1 MEEKKLVLLDA
12 YALIFRAYYA
22 LIRNPRYTSQG
33 LNTSAIFGF
42 VNTLQD
48 LLKRENPSHIAICF
62 DPKGGTFRHEMYAEY
77 KAGREETPEDIRKAV
92 PYIKRI
98 AQAYNIAVLEVPG
111 YEADDV
117 IGTLSLLAEKKGFTT
132 YMVTGDKDFG
142 QLVSQSVKI
151 YRPNSGGGYEIMG
164 EKEVCDKFGIER
176 ADQVIDMLALMGDK
190 VDNIPGCPG
199 VGEVTAAKLI
209 RQFGSVE
216 SLINNTSE
224 LKGALK
230 KKVEENIEKIKFS
243 KFLATICREVPIELN
258 EQELKRQPINAEA
271 LRQLFKE
278 LEFRNFATRIIDQ
291 NEGNIGLDGAPA
303 PEVKAS
309 ATSAA
314 ASAPTA
320 TKTAQAKKK
329 QSAQM
334 SLFGDDDEEE
344 ENTENSPTE
353 TPVIEQPVEIVYTHI
368 TDADELKRRVADA
381 MKLDAVG
388 CELVADGDD
397 AMTASLV
404 GIAVAVKRGSAFY
417 ADASLVELLKPLLE
431 SASVTLVSG
440 DVKRAMVV
448 LRRRGINLAAPYF
461 DTAVAHYLL
470 QPERPHATARLA
482 EEILGVAC
490 TTDEA
495 LLGAKGRNRKR
506 FVEVSGDA
514 ITAYACQLADMAL
527 ALRKP
532 LIASID
538 ADSLTSLLT
547 DIELPLIEVLADM
560 EHTGARVDVRALT
573 DYSVV
578 LTERMN
584 SLEQE
589 CFELAGEQFN
599 TASPMKVGEI
609 LFDKLKIDDKAKKT
623 KSGQYSTTEE
633 VLMHLRDRHP
643 LVDKILELRGIRK
656 LLSTYVNALP
666 ELINPETG
674 RIHTTYNQTVTATGR
689 LSSTNPNLQ
698 NIPVRTDDG
707 REIRRAFIPAD
718 GNLFFSADYSQIE
731 LRLVADL
738 SGDPTMVD
746 AFRNNLDIHAI
757 TAAKIYH
764 EPLEKVTPDQR
775 RKAKTANFGILY
787 GISAFGLSERLQ
799 IPRAESKM
807 LIDGY
812 FATFPGVRDYIE
824 RSVTQAKE
832 KGYVTTLFGR
842 RRMLPDINSRNAVV
856 RSFSERNAVN
866 APIQGTAADIIKIAM
881 VSIFNKMK
889 QEGLRSKMILQV
901 HDELNFD
908 VVPAEAERV
917 QQIAVECMQ
926 NAYHGNVPLTASH
939 AIATNWLDAH

>member
-164 EKEVCDKFGIER
+164 EKEVCDKFGIDR

-216 SLINNTSE
+216 NLINNTSE

-303 PEVKAS
+303 PAVKAS

-320 TKTAQAKKK
+320 AKTAQVKKK

-344 ENTENSPTE
+344 ENTENIPTE

-506 FVEVSGDA
+506 FVEVSRDA
-514 ITAYACQLADMAL
+514 ITSYACQLADMAL

>member
-216 SLINNTSE
+216 NLINNTSE

-314 ASAPTA
+314 ASDPTA
-320 TKTAQAKKK
+320 AKTAQVKKK

-344 ENTENSPTE
+344 ENTENIPTE

-368 TDADELKRRVADA
+368 TDADELRRRVADA

-490 TTDEA
+490 TTDDA

>member
-142 QLVSQSVKI
+142 QWVSQSVKI

-216 SLINNTSE
+216 NLINNTSE

-320 TKTAQAKKK
+320 AKTAQVKKK

-344 ENTENSPTE
+344 ENTENIPTE

-506 FVEVSGDA
+506 FVEVSSDA
-514 ITAYACQLADMAL
+514 ITSYACQLADMAL

>member
-216 SLINNTSE
+216 NLINNTSE

-320 TKTAQAKKK
+320 AKTAQVKKK

-344 ENTENSPTE
+344 ENTENIPTE

-881 VSIFNKMK
+881 GSIFNKMK

>member
-216 SLINNTSE
+216 NLINNTSE

-314 ASAPTA
+314 APAPTA
-320 TKTAQAKKK
+320 AKTAQVKKK

-344 ENTENSPTE
+344 ENTENIPTE

-514 ITAYACQLADMAL
+514 ITAYACQLADIAL

>member
-216 SLINNTSE
+216 NLINNTSE

-314 ASAPTA
+314 APAPTA
-320 TKTAQAKKK
+320 AKTAQAKKK

-344 ENTENSPTE
+344 ENTENIPTE

-431 SASVTLVSG
+431 STSVTLVSG

-514 ITAYACQLADMAL
+514 ITSYACQLADMAL

-643 LVDKILELRGIRK
+643 LVDRILELRGIRK

>member
-216 SLINNTSE
+216 NLINNTSE

-320 TKTAQAKKK
+320 AKTAQVKKK

-344 ENTENSPTE
+344 ENTENIPTE

-514 ITAYACQLADMAL
+514 ITAYACQLADIAL

-746 AFRNNLDIHAI
+746 AFRHNLDIHAI

-764 EPLEKVTPDQR
+764 EPLENVTPDQR

-812 FATFPGVRDYIE
+812 FTTFPGVRDYIE

>member
-216 SLINNTSE
+216 NLINNTSE

-320 TKTAQAKKK
+320 TKTAQVKKK

-344 ENTENSPTE
+344 ENTENIPTE

-514 ITAYACQLADMAL
+514 ITAYACQLADIAL

>member
-216 SLINNTSE
+216 NLINNTSE

-320 TKTAQAKKK
+320 AKTAQAKKK

-344 ENTENSPTE
+344 ENTENIPTE

-490 TTDEA
+490 TTDDA

-514 ITAYACQLADMAL
+514 ITSYACQLADMAL

>member
-216 SLINNTSE
+216 NLINNTSE

-230 KKVEENIEKIKFS
+230 KKVEENIEKIRFS
-243 KFLATICREVPIELN
+243 KVLATICREVPIELN

-320 TKTAQAKKK
+320 AKTAQAKKK

-344 ENTENSPTE
+344 ENTENIPTE

-368 TDADELKRRVADA
+368 TDADELRRRVADA

>member
-216 SLINNTSE
+216 NLINNTSE

-314 ASAPTA
+314 APAPTA
-320 TKTAQAKKK
+320 AKTAQAKKK

-344 ENTENSPTE
+344 ENTENIPTE

-490 TTDEA
+490 PTDDA

>member
-303 PEVKAS
+303 PEVNAS

-320 TKTAQAKKK
+320 AKTAQAKKK

-344 ENTENSPTE
+344 ENTENIPTE

-368 TDADELKRRVADA
+368 TDADELRRRVADA

-506 FVEVSGDA
+506 FVEVSSDA
-514 ITAYACQLADMAL
+514 ITSYACQLADMAL

>member
-164 EKEVCDKFGIER
+164 EKEVCDKFGIES

-303 PEVKAS
+303 PEVNAS

-320 TKTAQAKKK
+320 AKTAQAKKK

-344 ENTENSPTE
+344 ENTENIPTE

-368 TDADELKRRVADA
+368 TDADELRRRVADA

-506 FVEVSGDA
+506 FVEVSSDA
-514 ITAYACQLADMAL
+514 ITSYACQLADMAL

-917 QQIAVECMQ
+917 QQITVECMQ

>member
-216 SLINNTSE
+216 NLINNTSE

-320 TKTAQAKKK
+320 AKTAQVKKK

-344 ENTENSPTE
+344 ENTENIPTE

-431 SASVTLVSG
+431 SSTVTLVSG
-440 DVKRAMVV
+440 DVKRAMVI

-490 TTDEA
+490 TTDDA

-812 FATFPGVRDYIE
+812 FTTFPGVRDYIE

>member
-117 IGTLSLLAEKKGFTT
+117 IGTLSLLAEKQGFTT

-216 SLINNTSE
+216 NLINNTSE

-320 TKTAQAKKK
+320 AKTAQAKKK

-344 ENTENSPTE
+344 ENTENIPTE

-448 LRRRGINLAAPYF
+448 LRRRGINIAAPYF

>member
-216 SLINNTSE
+216 NLINNTSE

-320 TKTAQAKKK
+320 AKTAQAKKK

-344 ENTENSPTE
+344 ENTENIPTE

-368 TDADELKRRVADA
+368 TDADELRRRVADA

-490 TTDEA
+490 TTDDA

>member
-216 SLINNTSE
+216 NLINNTSE

-320 TKTAQAKKK
+320 AKTAQVKKK

-344 ENTENSPTE
+344 ENTENIPTE

-448 LRRRGINLAAPYF
+448 LRRRGINIAAPYF

-514 ITAYACQLADMAL
+514 ITAYACQLADIAL

>member
-216 SLINNTSE
+216 NLINNTSQ

-230 KKVEENIEKIKFS
+230 KKVEDNIEKIRFS
-243 KFLATICREVPIELN
+243 KVLATICREVPIELN
-258 EQELKRQPINAEA
+258 EQQLKRQPINAEA

-291 NEGNIGLDGAPA
+291 NEGNIGLEGAPMPA
-303 PEVKAS
+303 AKAS
-309 ATSAA
+309 ADAVATPAPAKAA
-314 ASAPTA
+314 TP
-320 TKTAQAKKK
+320 KKK

-490 TTDEA
+490 TTDDA

>member
-216 SLINNTSE
+216 NLINNTSE

-344 ENTENSPTE
+344 ENTENIPTE

>member
-216 SLINNTSE
+216 NLINNTSE

-303 PEVKAS
+303 PEVNAS

-320 TKTAQAKKK
+320 AKTAQVKKK

-344 ENTENSPTE
+344 ENTENIPTE

-388 CELVADGDD
+388 CELVAEGDD

-490 TTDEA
+490 TTDDA

-917 QQIAVECMQ
+917 QQITVECMQ

>member
-98 AQAYNIAVLEVPG
+98 AEAYNIAVLEVPG
-111 YEADDV
+111 FEADDV

-216 SLINNTSE
+216 NLINNTSE

-514 ITAYACQLADMAL
+514 ITAYACQLADIAL

-609 LFDKLKIDDKAKKT
+609 LFDKLKINDKAKKT

-842 RRMLPDINSRNAVV
+842 RRILPDINSRNAVV

>member
-216 SLINNTSE
+216 NLINNTSE

-303 PEVKAS
+303 PEVNAS

-320 TKTAQAKKK
+320 AKTAQAKKK

-344 ENTENSPTE
+344 ENTENIPTE

-490 TTDEA
+490 TTDDA

-917 QQIAVECMQ
+917 QQITVECMQ

>member
-42 VNTLQD
+42 VNMLQD

-77 KAGREETPEDIRKAV
+77 KAGREETPEDIRRAV

-98 AQAYNIAVLEVPG
+98 AEAYNIAVLEVPG
-111 YEADDV
+111 FEADDV
-117 IGTLSLLAEKKGFTT
+117 IGTLSLLAQKQGFTT

-164 EKEVCDKFGIER
+164 EKEVCEKFGIER

-209 RQFGSVE
+209 RQFDNIE
-216 SLINNTSE
+216 NLINNTSQ

-230 KKVEENIEKIKFS
+230 KKVEDNIEKIRFS
-243 KFLATICREVPIELN
+243 KVLATICREVPIELN
-258 EQELKRQPINAEA
+258 EQQLKRQPINAEA

-303 PEVKAS
+303 PEVNAS

-320 TKTAQAKKK
+320 AKTAQAKKK

-344 ENTENSPTE
+344 ENTENIPTE

-368 TDADELKRRVADA
+368 TDADELRRRVADA

-490 TTDEA
+490 TTDDA

>member
-216 SLINNTSE
+216 NLINNTSE

-320 TKTAQAKKK
+320 AKTAQVKKK

-344 ENTENSPTE
+344 ENTENIPTE

-431 SASVTLVSG
+431 SSTVTLVSG
-440 DVKRAMVV
+440 DVKRAMVI

-490 TTDEA
+490 TTDDA

>member
-216 SLINNTSE
+216 NLINNTSE

-320 TKTAQAKKK
+320 AKTAQVKKK

-344 ENTENSPTE
+344 ENTENIPTE

-368 TDADELKRRVADA
+368 TDADELRRRVADA

-506 FVEVSGDA
+506 FVEVSSDA
-514 ITAYACQLADMAL
+514 ITSYACQLADMAL

>member
-216 SLINNTSE
+216 NLINNTSE

-320 TKTAQAKKK
+320 AKTAQVKKK

-344 ENTENSPTE
+344 ENTENIPTE

-417 ADASLVELLKPLLE
+417 ADASLVEHLKPLLE
-431 SASVTLVSG
+431 SSTVTLVSG

-514 ITAYACQLADMAL
+514 ITAYACQLADIAL

-746 AFRNNLDIHAI
+746 AFRHNLDIHAI

-917 QQIAVECMQ
+917 QQITVECMQ